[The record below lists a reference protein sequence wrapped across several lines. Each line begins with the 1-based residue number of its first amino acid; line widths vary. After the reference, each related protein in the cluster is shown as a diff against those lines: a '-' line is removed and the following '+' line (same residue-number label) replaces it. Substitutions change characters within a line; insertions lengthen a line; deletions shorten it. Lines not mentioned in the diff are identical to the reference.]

1 MHIKAQ
7 YNKAPDPSDC
17 LYVVRFAQAI
27 VALCGV
33 CFSFV
38 HRTVSGVFKRK
49 TFLLLLA
56 SSFMFLPVGALLLI
70 IVNTVYALTSS
81 PPERPSTTTQ
91 EFSTQTLPETIVGP
105 FKVGDTGPGGGIVF
119 FVSCVAELETTC
131 TYLEAAPNGWNG
143 SDEDPRAEWL
153 GSVWF
158 FESRPDQAQYTGI
171 GFGYQNTAW
180 AASHNFTADRAIT
193 LADSYVNNGKAD
205 WFLPSLDELNELCK
219 YARQQTTGDTSVA
232 CNDSGS
238 LRNGFADDYY
248 WSSSAGCAFGTCTS
262 AWYQYFDNGNQN
274 LDRISGTREGN
285 NRVRP
290 VRTFL
295 EIYTPDHA
303 K

>member
-1 MHIKAQ
+1 
-7 YNKAPDPSDC
+7 
-17 LYVVRFAQAI
+17 
-27 VALCGV
+27 
-33 CFSFV
+33 
-38 HRTVSGVFKRK
+38 VFKRK

-56 SSFMFLPVGALLLI
+56 SSLMFLPVGALLLI
-70 IVNTVYALTSS
+70 IGNIVYSLTSQ

-143 SDEDPRAEWL
+143 SDEDPPAEWL
-153 GSVWF
+153 GSVLF

-180 AASHNFTADRAIT
+180 AASHNLTADRAIT

-238 LRNGFADDYY
+238 LRSGFADWPEY
-248 WSSSAGCAFGTCTS
+248 WSSSTGSCLRQCH
-262 AWYQYFDNGNQN
+262 AWYQSFDNGNQN
-274 LDRISGTREGN
+274 IDRIYGIRKGN